1 MSGDDRAARDES
13 QVPEVELSV
22 GDLDSSS
29 LAPEEAERVRGGAAS
44 PAGPVPIP
52 YPNTGS
58 PASQK

>member
-1 MSGDDRAARDES
+1 
-13 QVPEVELSV
+13 VPEVELSV

-29 LAPEEAERVRGGAAS
+29 VAPDAAERVKGGAAS

-52 YPNTGS
+52 YPNAGS